1 MRFIKVAVL
10 AVLAFV
16 AVPVRAEV
24 VSRFEVPIASA
35 IINSCNG
42 EVVAVSGA
50 SQTIVRST
58 ETRSGNYIFGLHFD
72 VGALRGVGEST
83 GADYRVVDVFNV
95 SFQLGLGETYTQ
107 QEAFRMIGQGPNAP
121 TFIVNYLIHFT
132 ITPTGNFVTYVDN
145 LQASC
150 PGNGKK

>member
-1 MRFIKVAVL
+1 MKFVPFVL
-10 AVLAFV
+10 AVALASN
-16 AVPVRAEV
+16 ASAEV

-83 GADYRVVDVFNV
+83 AADYRAIDVYNA
-95 SFQLGLGETYTQ
+95 SFQLGLGETFSS
-107 QEAFRMIGQGPNAP
+107 QEAFRMIGQGPKAP
-121 TFIVNYLIHFT
+121 SFIVNYRIHFT
-132 ITPTGNFVTYVDN
+132 ITPNGNFVVYVDD
-145 LQASC
+145 LVARC
-150 PGNGKK
+150 TGK